1 MTDTAT
7 LHPASTLPGDG
18 VGSDSNKTPSGERLL
33 QLKLAQLRQVQA
45 QLPRFLLIT
54 ALSILTT
61 MWLLWDWPYA
71 TNEGIALW
79 AGSFLGF
86 LLLRSVTVWWVGR
99 RAVRHAALFGRLMSF
114 TAFITGLFWS
124 YAVIEL
130 NPRVFPS
137 SDFMSDI
144 ASRQI
149 LLAALLAAQGIAALA
164 AYASYLPAFMLFTAA
179 AFIPSMFFLL
189 INPNSTA
196 LTVTVIG
203 AFWWL
208 FLGLSARYLNTM
220 VMDSIRLRFNNE
232 DLIRFLRET
241 QSHTLSTNQQLAME
255 VNTRAMTEAQ
265 LQTVNERLEE
275 RVQQR
280 TEALRESQE
289 SLTLS
294 IEASGIALWDWHIYE
309 DTLKHTNLEP
319 LLGYERAPLHGIMA
333 QAKALIHE
341 EDFRAVKRSI
351 IRHLRRR
358 TPRYEARYR
367 IKHQRGHWVWV
378 EDKGRVVSWDSNGK
392 PIRMLGIRRDI
403 TREREAEDNQKKL
416 DYLSNYDR
424 LTQLANRRQLRNRLH
439 AAITHA
445 RENQEEMALIYL
457 NLDRFRQVN
466 ESLGFDIGDSV
477 LRETGKRLSII
488 GTRFDTLARLGS
500 DEFALIVTDIRSN
513 EEVIRLCEELIGSLR
528 APFRIGDHELLLG
541 ASVGISLFPG
551 HGRELAI
558 LVNHAD
564 IAMQQAKRLGGNQ
577 WRFYSPE
584 MRSASVEQLN
594 LENSLRK
601 AIFRDEF
608 VVHYQ
613 PKVAIS
619 SNRIVGMEA
628 LVRWQHPTLGL
639 LHPGRFITLAEETG
653 LISVITERVL
663 QQAATQVQAWS
674 VAGLGALR
682 VAVNIA
688 PQQLHKG
695 NLIQMIKQALD
706 DSGLPANQLE
716 LELTETSLM
725 DDPVL
730 AADLLGQIRAMGTT
744 IALDDFGTGYSS
756 LSQLRRFPLDTL
768 KIDQAFVREV
778 GSRAEDGAIVRAIIT
793 MAHELGMTVVAEGVE
808 TACHLDFLI
817 RERCDYVQGYYISR
831 PVPANEME
839 ALLRAQNLLANK
851 DTCQAS

>member
-1 MTDTAT
+1 MTDS
-7 LHPASTLPGDG
+7 ASLASVISLPGNG
-18 VGSDSNKTPSGERLL
+18 DSTHNTQALAAERI
-33 QLKLAQLRQVQA
+33 QRLKLARLRQVQA
-45 QLPRFLLIT
+45 QLPRFLMIT
-54 ALSILTT
+54 ALSIVATT
-61 MWLLWDWPYA
+61 WLLWDWPYV
-71 TNEGIALW
+71 TNIGILSW
-79 AGSFLGF
+79 AGSFFGF
-86 LLLRSVTVWWVGR
+86 LFIRVCLVWWAGR
-99 RAVRHAALFGRLMSF
+99 RAVRYPAFFSRIMS
-114 TAFITGLFWS
+114 ASAVVTGLFWS
-124 YAVIEL
+124 YAVIAM
-130 NPRVFPS
+130 NPRFFPT

-149 LLAALLAAQGIAALA
+149 MLAALLAAQGIAALA
-164 AYASYLPAFMLFTAA
+164 AYASYVRAFMLFTAA
-179 AFIPSMFFLL
+179 AFTPSLIFLL
-189 INPNSTA
+189 INPNATA
-196 LTVTVIG
+196 ITVTVIG
-203 AFWWL
+203 SIWWL

-220 VMDSIRLRFNNE
+220 VLDAINLRFNNE
-232 DLIRFLRET
+232 DLIHFLRDT
-241 QSHTLSTNQQLAME
+241 QSQTLVANQQLAIE
-255 VNTRAMTEAQ
+255 VNTRTLAEME
-265 LQTVNERLEE
+265 LQTVNERLEV

-289 SLTLS
+289 GLTLS
-294 IEASGIALWDWHIYE
+294 IEASGIALWDWHLYQDQIR
-309 DTLKHTNLEP
+309 HTNLEP
-319 LLGYERAPLHGIMA
+319 LLGYEDLPTEHALA

-341 EDFRAVKRSI
+341 DDFRDVKRSI

-367 IKHQRGHWVWV
+367 VKHQRGHWVWV

-392 PIRMLGIRRDI
+392 PVRMLGIRRDI
-403 TREREAEDNQKKL
+403 TREREAEENQKKL

-439 AAITHA
+439 AAITFA
-445 RENQEEMALIYL
+445 RENQQEIALIHL

-466 ESLGFDIGDSV
+466 ESLGFEIGDAV
-477 LRETGKRLSII
+477 LRETGKRLSTI
-488 GTRFDTLARLGS
+488 GTRFDTLARLGG
-500 DEFALIVTDIRSN
+500 DEFALILTDIRNS
-513 EEVIRLCEELIGSLR
+513 EDIARLCEEVIGSLR
-528 APFRIGDHELLLG
+528 APFRIGDQELLLG
-541 ASVGISLFPG
+541 ASIGISQFPE

-613 PKVAIS
+613 PKVAVS
-619 SNRIVGMEA
+619 SRQIVGMEA

-639 LHPGRFITLAEETG
+639 LHPSRFIPLAEETG

-663 QQAATQVQAWS
+663 QIASVQVQAWS
-674 VAGLGALR
+674 AAGLGKLS

-725 DDPVL
+725 DDPAL
-730 AADLLGQIRAMGTT
+730 AADLLTQVRAMGTT

-768 KIDQAFVREV
+768 KIDQAFIREV
-778 GSRAEDGAIVRAIIT
+778 GHSTEDGAIVRAIIT
-793 MAHELGMTVVAEGVE
+793 MAHELGMSVVAEGVE
-808 TACHLDFLI
+808 TLCHLDFLV
-817 RERCDYVQGYYISR
+817 RERCDYVQGYFISR
-831 PVPANEME
+831 PIPAIEME
-839 ALLRAQNLLANK
+839 GLLRTQLVAAK
-851 DTCQAS
+851 AAG